1 MATPFQSIYARFLP
15 KITDYTYLNL
25 SDQEVE
31 DNLETFLKS
40 SIIKFRYCDKL
51 SSRDDNLKLFNEEI
65 TEEEQEILAVLMCVE
80 FLTPKLLTDDLLKQ
94 TLNSKDYKLYSQAN
108 HVKEI
113 RSLRDT
119 FQKEANNL
127 MILYTFN
134 KSKMDGFL
142 WWTMRFLEIVHFL
155 ILI

>member
-1 MATPFQSIYARFLP
+1 MATPYQFIYARFMP

-25 SDQEVE
+25 TPQEIE
-31 DNLETFLKS
+31 DNLETFMKS
-40 SIIKFRYCDKL
+40 SIIKFRYCSKL
-51 SSRDDNLKLFNEEI
+51 TNRDELLKQFNDEL

-134 KSKMDGFL
+134 KSKMDGFK
-142 WWTMRFLEIVHFL
+142 
-155 ILI
+155 

>member
-1 MATPFQSIYARFLP
+1 MPTSYQSIYGRFTP

-25 SDQEVE
+25 SDEEIE
-31 DNLETFLKS
+31 DNFETFLKS

-51 SSRDDNLKLFNEEI
+51 GDRDETLKQFNKDLS
-65 TEEEQEILAVLMCVE
+65 EEEQEILASLMCVE

-113 RSLRDT
+113 RNLRDT

-127 MILYTFN
+127 MILYTFS

-142 WWTMRFLEIVHFL
+142 
-155 ILI
+155 